1 MHNVFARII
10 AALLWLEKRLEPIA
24 KHPLGRVGLVLFFV
38 MLGFSPAQTVYAA
51 EGGPGV
57 FETIL
62 LYIANIALSVAVVL
76 SKLVIVIIQVLI
88 PVMLYNNF
96 SNSPVVTAGWA
107 IVRDTVN
114 MFFVIVLIA
123 IAFGTIFGN
132 EKFKWQQQMTKLM
145 IFAIVINFSK
155 TLCGLMIDLGQ
166 VIMLTFANAI
176 REIAAGNFVQML
188 GMGDVY
194 SLSTSSQIFQT
205 APTDSNATG
214 PKAFDWFAS
223 SLASVFMMFIVLT
236 TMLMLLAILMY
247 RVVML
252 WILIVISPIAWFV
265 GGAKGLINSGA
276 YEQWWKKFIC
286 LVAIG
291 PVLTFFLWLTL
302 VVAGSG
308 TNIDPGFITSGDAST
323 AGGLL
328 TKIFELDRLI
338 SFIIAIAML
347 YAGFDAANGVCG
359 GAGLGFI
366 TDQMKGGP
374 AGSGGARAARAIAG
388 LGARVGA
395 KGARVGASAA
405 RFGYNKGIAPLAG
418 MAGNKLAGTNLVQ
431 GTPLKYTTSTGREG
445 LYRNVAAKA
454 GSGMV
459 GKFVGRQALAS
470 AEQLSAER
478 ANKLNMSGLQYK
490 GDSSESKNATL
501 MRMSEKGAITPQG
514 KLDEQALMMDAMK
527 DPARMKEL
535 RASGTWDALW
545 ARHGKDLQTN
555 AKGNKATKA
564 IMDSYKKSNPD
575 VTGSWEDVKD
585 AKDAAG
591 LSTFALASISK
602 STNSPL
608 SMDSKFDKK
617 GGGKMTVDQ
626 AIRERKMG
634 TKEQQDALING
645 MGAIYEGMKPE
656 ELNRLPPK
664 ALAEN
669 MTESL
674 MSKSVGVAGGPTV
687 AEKMLTSGD
696 ASVQAAIHKKLND
709 PGTDPKVRDSLLAGA
724 GIKNGVI
731 EDNVQFMDAML
742 ANPGSMSYLDPNILS
757 NLSKAQLED
766 LGSGFADTKVLKSA
780 VANYRKD
787 PKSAAAQVTI
797 DRIQAV
803 LGQNTTPESDAAQK
817 YLSAQKKAIDDGSR
831 IGRIASGLSN
841 IPGNLQE
848 HARES
853 INVSIENT
861 AIDTAVGNVES
872 LGKIERKKDAIENAV
887 KNMNPSDPNY
897 KALVAKG
904 VELRKEFAEAKATIR
919 LQVENIAGSDELS
932 RRLDRQISAQ
942 EYEVRTVNTHPPGYV
957 LTPEDNLKISDAE
970 YELDQLEELKAR
982 VQDEK
987 ARVARAAA
995 RKTP

>member
-545 ARHGKDLQTN
+545 ARHGKDLEKN
-555 AKGNKATKA
+555 SKGNKATKA

-575 VTGSWEDVKD
+575 VTGSWGDLKD

-591 LSTFALASISK
+591 LSAFALASISK

-608 SMDSKFDKK
+608 SMDSKFVKK
-617 GGGKMTVDQ
+617 DGTKMSVDQ

-656 ELNRLPPK
+656 ELGRLPAQ
-664 ALAEN
+664 ALANNLTVE
-669 MTESL
+669 MLDKKVGSADGSTVAESL
-674 MSKSVGVAGGPTV
+674 MKSSNKEVRAGLHKRASENPDIAKSLATRAGLDLTTGAVDKKNKKRFAELLTQNPAFINNLSRNDFDTAMSNPETAGLIRTTLAKKGVLNSALRDINADSNSESSIDLRSRLEETFAFANPMNVQPDGVEIPKEMQNVFEGIQTQMKAV
-687 AEKMLTSGD
+687 DERNITETEADVAQILSFVQKAKELRENAEKKT
-696 ASVQAAIHKKLND
+696 
-709 PGTDPKVRDSLLAGA
+709 
-724 GIKNGVI
+724 
-731 EDNVQFMDAML
+731 MDA
-742 ANPGSMSYLDPNILS
+742 
-757 NLSKAQLED
+757 KTED
-766 LGSGFADTKVLKSA
+766 
-780 VANYRKD
+780 
-787 PKSAAAQVTI
+787 
-797 DRIQAV
+797 
-803 LGQNTTPESDAAQK
+803 E
-817 YLSAQKKAIDDGSR
+817 
-831 IGRIASGLSN
+831 
-841 IPGNLQE
+841 
-848 HARES
+848 
-853 INVSIENT
+853 
-861 AIDTAVGNVES
+861 
-872 LGKIERKKDAIENAV
+872 KDAIEEQLAKDLDEVFQASDESMLAKSKSYGRKTSINELLSV
-887 KNMNPSDPNY
+887 KQQELTKVITELEQKATLAPLNDSDTA
-897 KALVAKG
+897 KLVDLERQLKSIYDID
-904 VELRKEFAEAKATIR
+904 EFSVMRAEERAEAK
-919 LQVENIAGSDELS
+919 
-932 RRLDRQISAQ
+932 
-942 EYEVRTVNTHPPGYV
+942 
-957 LTPEDNLKISDAE
+957 K
-970 YELDQLEELKAR
+970 K
-982 VQDEK
+982 K
-987 ARVARAAA
+987 
-995 RKTP
+995 

>member
-38 MLGFSPAQTVYAA
+38 VLGFSPAHVVRAA
-51 EGGPGV
+51 EGPGV

-62 LYIANIALSVAVVL
+62 LYIANIALTVAVVL

-132 EKFKWQQQMTKLM
+132 ARFKWQQQMTKLM

-155 TLCGLMIDLGQ
+155 TLCGLMIDIGQ

-194 SLSTSSQIFQT
+194 SLSTSNQIFQS
-205 APTDSNATG
+205 AATDSNATG

-223 SLASVFMMFIVLT
+223 SLASVMMMFIVLT

-265 GGAKGLINSGA
+265 GGASGIIKSGA

-366 TDQMKGGP
+366 SDQMKGGP
-374 AGSGGARAARAIAG
+374 TGSGGARAAKAIAG

-405 RFGYNKGIAPLAG
+405 RYGYNKGVVPLAG
-418 MAGNKLAGTNLVQ
+418 MAGDKLAGTKLVQ
-431 GTPLKYTTSTGREG
+431 GTPLKYATSTGREG
-445 LYRNVAAKA
+445 LYRDVAARA
-454 GSGMV
+454 GSGIV
-459 GKFVGRQALAS
+459 GKAVGRRALAS
-470 AEQLSAER
+470 AEKLSAER
-478 ANKLNMSGLQYK
+478 AEKLNMSALQYK

-501 MRMSEKGAITPQG
+501 RRMAEKGAITPQG

-527 DPARMKEL
+527 DPARIKEM
-535 RASGTWDALW
+535 RANGSWDTLW
-545 ARHGKDLQTN
+545 ARHGKDLETN
-555 AKGNKATKA
+555 AKGNKVTKG
-564 IMDSYKKSNPD
+564 IMESYKKSNPD
-575 VTGSWEDVKD
+575 ATGSWGDIKE

-591 LSTFALASISK
+591 LSAFALASISDK
-602 STNSPL
+602 KGADSPL
-608 SMDSKFDKK
+608 NMDSKFDKP
-617 GGGKMTVDQ
+617 GGGKMTVEE
-626 AIRERKMG
+626 AIRARKMG
-634 TKEQQDALING
+634 SKEQQDALIG
-645 MGAIYEGMKPE
+645 GKGAIYEGMKPE
-656 ELNRLPPK
+656 ELSRLP
-664 ALAEN
+664 AQVLASN
-669 MTESL
+669 MTEGL
-674 MSKSVGVAGGPTV
+674 MNKSVGSAGGPTV
-687 AEKMLTSGD
+687 AAQLLSSGD
-696 ASVQAAIHKKLND
+696 ASVQAAVHKQIND
-709 PGTDPKVRDSLLAGA
+709 PNANPKLRESLLAGA
-724 GIKNGVI
+724 GMKEGRVENK
-731 EDNVQFMDAML
+731 EQFLGALKGNPAML
-742 ANPGSMSYLDPNILS
+742 GYLSPDQLADA
-757 NLSKAQLED
+757 SKDEELAFGMQ
-766 LGSGFADTKVLKSA
+766 SAFADPKALRTITANIKRNPSSGHSEEMRSRVQLVLKDPSTPEALDAQRTFSA
-780 VANYRKD
+780 QMEVIDAKKAGTTVEANRAADRAAYDTQVVAEED
-787 PKSAAAQVTI
+787 AQKSA
-797 DRIQAV
+797 
-803 LGQNTTPESDAAQK
+803 
-817 YLSAQKKAIDDGSR
+817 
-831 IGRIASGLSN
+831 
-841 IPGNLQE
+841 
-848 HARES
+848 
-853 INVSIENT
+853 
-861 AIDTAVGNVES
+861 
-872 LGKIERKKDAIENAV
+872 
-887 KNMNPSDPNY
+887 
-897 KALVAKG
+897 
-904 VELRKEFAEAKATIR
+904 EFAERQRQAEENSPAGVARREEESMRTADESMRSQAEEAAERREQQKEERRQADEARGKAVWEQKQKEAADKLAADMQAKADAAAAAAKAKT
-919 LQVENIAGSDELS
+919 EA
-932 RRLDRQISAQ
+932 DRQAAKAKAEQ
-942 EYEVRTVNTHPPGYV
+942 
-957 LTPEDNLKISDAE
+957 DAK
-970 YELDQLEELKAR
+970 DKKAK
-982 VQDEK
+982 DF
-987 ARVARAAA
+987 ADMIDG
-995 RKTP
+995 T

>member
-38 MLGFSPAQTVYAA
+38 VLGFSPAHVARAA
-51 EGGPGV
+51 DGPGV

-62 LYIANIALSVAVVL
+62 LYIANIALTVAVVL

-132 EKFKWQQQMTKLM
+132 SRFKWQQQMTKLM

-155 TLCGLMIDLGQ
+155 TLCGLMIDIGQ

-194 SLSTSSQIFQT
+194 SLSTNNEIFNS
-205 APTDSNATG
+205 AATDSNATG

-223 SLASVFMMFIVLT
+223 SLASVIMMFIVLT

-265 GGAKGLINSGA
+265 GGAKGLINSSA

-366 TDQMKGGP
+366 SDQMKGGP
-374 AGSGGARAARAIAG
+374 TGSGGVRAAKAVAG
-388 LGARVGA
+388 FGARVGA

-405 RFGYNKGIAPLAG
+405 RYGYNKGVVPLAG
-418 MAGNKLAGTNLVQ
+418 MAGDKLAGTKLVQ
-431 GTPLKYTTSTGREG
+431 GTPLKYATSTGREG
-445 LYRNVAAKA
+445 LYRDVAAKS
-454 GSGMV
+454 GSGMI
-459 GKFVGRQALAS
+459 GKTVGRRALAS
-470 AEQLSAER
+470 AEKLSAER
-478 ANKLNMSGLQYK
+478 ADKLNMSGLQYK
-490 GDSSESKNATL
+490 GDSAESKNATL
-501 MRMSEKGAITPQG
+501 KRMAEKGAMTPQG

-527 DPARMKEL
+527 DPARIKEM
-535 RASGTWDALW
+535 RANGSWDTLW
-545 ARHGKDLQTN
+545 ARHGKDLETN
-555 AKGNKATKA
+555 AKGNKVTKG
-564 IMDSYKKSNPD
+564 IMDSYKKANPD
-575 VTGSWEDVKD
+575 TAGSWGDIKE

-591 LSTFALASISK
+591 LSAFALASISDK
-602 STNSPL
+602 KGKDSPL
-608 SMDSKFDKK
+608 NMESKFDKK
-617 GGGKMTVDQ
+617 GGGKMSVEE
-626 AIRERKMG
+626 AMRARKMG

-656 ELNRLPPK
+656 ELGRLPEHV
-664 ALAEN
+664 LAAN
-669 MTESL
+669 MTEGL
-674 MSKSVGVAGGPTV
+674 MTKSVGSAGGPTV
-687 AEKMLTSGD
+687 ADQLLASKD
-696 ASVQAAIHKKLND
+696 ARVQAALQKRLND
-709 PGTDPKVRDSLLAGA
+709 PANGKLRDGVLKGA
-724 GIKNGVI
+724 GIENGKVT
-731 EDNVQFMDAML
+731 DAAKFASTL
-742 ANPGSMSYLDPNILS
+742 TNNPGALSYLDDATFSGLS
-757 NLSKAQLED
+757 DEQMID
-766 LGSGFADTKVLKSA
+766 LGSGFADTNVLKSA
-780 VANYRKD
+780 IANYRKD
-787 PKSAAAQVTI
+787 PEADSSKLTLSRIQTILEKDPTPEMIAAQ
-797 DRIQAV
+797 
-803 LGQNTTPESDAAQK
+803 G
-817 YLSAQKKAIDDGSR
+817 YLNAQKKTVDEGTRIQKIAAGVKAVPGQVRERVNTSID
-831 IGRIASGLSN
+831 ASALN
-841 IPGNLQE
+841 ATIETVAQIPELEKQVADFE
-848 HARES
+848 
-853 INVSIENT
+853 T
-861 AIDTAVGNVES
+861 TIDTADPGSGVLATALKQQRVVQDK
-872 LGKIERKKDAIENAV
+872 LDAARAA
-887 KNMNPSDPNY
+887 S
-897 KALVAKG
+897 
-904 VELRKEFAEAKATIR
+904 TQ
-919 LQVENIAGSDELS
+919 QVEAIAGSDELS
-932 RRLDRQISAQ
+932 QKLDDELTKQMGELAAIQDQVDKDRSENRIIKQTTDQRDALKKKVDQIN
-942 EYEVRTVNTHPPGYV
+942 EV
-957 LTPEDNLKISDAE
+957 
-970 YELDQLEELKAR
+970 
-982 VQDEK
+982 K
-987 ARVARAAA
+987 ARVAAAKA
-995 RKTP
+995 AKNP